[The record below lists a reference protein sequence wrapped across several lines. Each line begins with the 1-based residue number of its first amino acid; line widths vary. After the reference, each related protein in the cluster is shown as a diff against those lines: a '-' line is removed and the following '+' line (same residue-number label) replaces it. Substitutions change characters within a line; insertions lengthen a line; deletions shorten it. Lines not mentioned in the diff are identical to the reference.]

1 MKKFWAIACTLGF
14 SAFWVFGGL
23 SVLAFIDGHPLFGA
37 VLVLALLG
45 LGAGIWARVRLVALT
60 QELARGERV
69 TQEETAH
76 A

>member
-23 SVLAFIDGHPLFGA
+23 SVLAFMDGHPLFAA

-45 LGAGIWARVRLVALT
+45 LMVGIWSRLRLVALT
-60 QELARGERV
+60 QDMPRGERV
-69 TQEETAH
+69 RQEETAH